1 MTSYISDKV
10 SNFWQNESSIK
21 LGGSFAVQ
29 WLCQCD
35 FHFSNVKHIS
45 NPLNNNE
52 SIIKS
57 RDTQELPK
65 ELGVQICNL
74 LFEKEKA
81 EIAQKPGKS
90 QILDDP
96 TITKIQEEIKK
107 NRESKFFY
115 FFNFFLIE
123 FLQIKQGNLMKNNNQ
138 MQMQMNNPQINNM
151 QNSWPMSNNSGK
163 IFN

>member
-1 MTSYISDKV
+1 VILIFSVNKSANFQGYTIMTSYISDKV

-35 FHFSNVKHIS
+35 FHFSFVRNIS

-65 ELGVQICNL
+65 DLGIYICNL
-74 LFEKEKA
+74 LYEKEKT
-81 EIAQKPGKS
+81 EIAQRPGKI
-90 QILDDP
+90 QIFDDP
-96 TITKIQEEIKK
+96 LILKIQEEIKK
-107 NRESKFFY
+107 NRESKY
-115 FFNFFLIE
+115 
-123 FLQIKQGNLMKNNNQ
+123 
-138 MQMQMNNPQINNM
+138 
-151 QNSWPMSNNSGK
+151 K
-163 IFN
+163 I